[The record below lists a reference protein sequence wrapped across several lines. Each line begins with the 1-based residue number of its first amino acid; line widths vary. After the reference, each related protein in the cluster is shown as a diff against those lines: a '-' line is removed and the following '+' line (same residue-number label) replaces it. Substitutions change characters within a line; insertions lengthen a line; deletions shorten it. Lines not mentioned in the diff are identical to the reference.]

1 MSAESKWRGIAS
13 TEGETQDISGYDNFK
28 TKNISAYLPENTVAV
43 RVCLLNDVAWTLF
56 IDRVEL
62 YTDDISEETPV
73 YTVGPVIKQASPGAH
88 KYSPKYEQ
96 SALQFDSA
104 ALKSYKGLSL
114 ISSGTVLFKGVIK
127 NKSNA
132 EEICGSADKRRG
144 NS

>member
-1 MSAESKWRGIAS
+1 MSAESEWRGIAF

-73 YTVGPVIKQASPGAH
+73 YTVGPVIKQATPGRTNIRQNMS
-88 KYSPKYEQ
+88 K
-96 SALQFDSA
+96 ALC
-104 ALKSYKGLSL
+104 SL
-114 ISSGTVLFKGVIK
+114 IRL
-127 NKSNA
+127 
-132 EEICGSADKRRG
+132 R
-144 NS
+144 